1 MLDFFDPTFFSEKC
15 TCESPSNRGHCE
27 LHQKHIPSIQPE
39 HVMSTAEEERSIVP
53 KVEINQSFPRQPAQD
68 YLTRMIEYRIRML
81 SSYGEMIR
89 PGEIKKIRTN
99 VTVTRKSGK
108 LSILLKC
115 PENLPLRFISE
126 GLLSPAFRGN
136 LSVCFENSTSENIYL
151 SPGSSL
157 GYLVLTPFI
166 QWLWTVRISKLQ

>member
-1 MLDFFDPTFFSEKC
+1 MAQAMLDFFDPTFFSEKC
-15 TCESPSNRGHCE
+15 TCESPSNGGHCE
-27 LHQKHIPSIQPE
+27 AHQKQIPLSLPE
-39 HVMSTAEEERSIVP
+39 CEMSTADEERSIVP
-53 KVEINQSFPRQPAQD
+53 QVEINQSFPRQPAQD

-81 SSYGEMIR
+81 SSYSQVIK
-89 PGEIKKIRTN
+89 PGEIKKMRTN
-99 VTVTRKSGK
+99 VTITRKSGK
-108 LSILLKC
+108 LSILLKS

-126 GLLSPAFRGN
+126 GLLSPAFRGS

-166 QWLWTVRISKLQ
+166 Q